1 MTNSNKSIPD
11 SYHQGYC
18 YFDVTTGKFWIDTT
32 NDASGRL
39 AINGANTIYGEI
51 SRETVSGPYELS
63 YAYDNYKTVLD
74 EGCILIVTAKNDIAA
89 EAQVIIDK
97 TTEELIYIY
106 QNNLP
111 LQGNIIQANDTV
123 LLAYYN
129 GKLNLIENFT
139 AQGKKEKTA
148 NIYYIKGSGSTT
160 GVAGSRAS
168 VWRGQLPIQLDDY
181 YDGLT
186 VLYVPDIPGVTVQGQ
201 PGDGPTGGGG
211 VRLELSDNT
220 NTTINNNQNICYYN
234 NTAITT
240 HYPVGVPILLTYTND
255 KWVRADYNT
264 NTTYSTMSVAVAKAG
279 TTTTGQLMSASNTK
293 AILMNL
299 AGTGLTATHDTTNG
313 VQINHSTT
321 ITEVTTT
328 AIYPITINNTGHIT
342 SYSSAVTAMPA
353 SDVYSWAKQEN
364 KPSYSL
370 NEIDET
376 DNLQAIEGLTDTA
389 GLLRKSANNTWI
401 LDTKSYVTSSGVT
414 SARIQAVAP
423 LISSNSATTET
434 ELDTI
439 ISFKETSANYV
450 FAGATSGSTTSA
462 PSFRELVA
470 ADIPNLNAS
479 KITAGTVGAARL
491 PAATTT
497 TKGAVI
503 VGDNISLS
511 SGKIS
516 LTKENVI
523 SALGYTPIEEDTNT
537 TYSFAEGTNSFTVTP
552 SDGIGQTVTI
562 IPSISLTANTATAI
576 TNSFAIINSV
586 TATGTTSHTITV
598 SSKNLTATSGITMT
612 ATATQI
618 TVKHATVV
626 TAATSYGNTS
636 TYVKSINIDIYGH
649 ITGATTGTYS
659 DADEKVNQVL
669 TTSGS
674 MPILFSSNNNTN
686 TATTVNGDV
695 LRNNDIYG
703 NLETGVLY
711 SNGLGISGST
721 TITGALNV
729 TGNTNLHNE
738 TYAESL
744 TTGSLLTTGNV
755 NFVQIPTAPTANDE
769 TNNNQ
774 LATTEFVK
782 KQFKANDAMQFK
794 GIVNSNSDLPSTAET
809 GYVYRVGT
817 ADTYANEECEIGDM
831 IICISNESG
840 TSPIWGVIQTNL
852 DGAIIGPASSEANH
866 VAVFTGNTGKALKDS
881 GFIFNPT
888 SSQIASVDEVSIPGI
903 YTYKGSIPYSGATHY
918 GTLTVLGPS
927 TYASTILI
935 SSSNGCAIPVMGI
948 SRKMGGSGSSYFMP
962 VGVFSSTEI
971 ASNRVIISDGVQ
983 GNIKASNFTIG
994 TSVPATAVFTDTTYS
1009 AATTADLGL
1018 TQYTAANLDTQ
1029 INQLTIG
1036 STTPSRDDYM
1046 IIQHRNGGTTTRT
1059 YHRKAVSAI
1068 FGALNSEDITTALGY
1083 TPYDSSNP
1091 NGYTS
1096 NTGTVTSITISAGTG
1111 ISVTSTTAA
1120 ITSSGTRTIS
1130 LANTYGDTK
1139 NPYGSKTA
1147 NYVLAGPING
1157 SSAVPGFRKLVEAD
1171 LPNSYLPL
1179 SGGTVT
1185 GSILPGNNNITLGN
1199 NTTAWS
1205 AIYANEFYGDGS
1217 NLTNLPTTYWAN
1229 IETTSAATF
1238 NAAPEMAI
1246 LTLNGNTTATTAA
1259 TAGVSLVFSAV
1270 TNSLNFVF
1278 M

>member
-129 GKLNLIENFT
+129 GRLNLIENFT
-139 AQGKKEKTA
+139 AQEKKEKTA

-186 VLYVPDIPGVTVQGQ
+186 VLYVPDVPGVAVQVS

-220 NTTINNNQNICYYN
+220 NTTINNNHNICYYN
-234 NTAITT
+234 NTAINTQ
-240 HYPVGVPILLTYTND
+240 YPVGVPILLTYTND
-255 KWVRADYNT
+255 KWVSADYN
-264 NTTYSTMSVAVAKAG
+264 
-279 TTTTGQLMSASNTK
+279 
-293 AILMNL
+293 
-299 AGTGLTATHDTTNG
+299 
-313 VQINHSTT
+313 
-321 ITEVTTT
+321 
-328 AIYPITINNTGHIT
+328 
-342 SYSSAVTAMPA
+342 
-353 SDVYSWAKQEN
+353 
-364 KPSYSL
+364 
-370 NEIDET
+370 
-376 DNLQAIEGLTDTA
+376 
-389 GLLRKSANNTWI
+389 
-401 LDTKSYVTSSGVT
+401 
-414 SARIQAVAP
+414 
-423 LISSNSATTET
+423 
-434 ELDTI
+434 
-439 ISFKETSANYV
+439 
-450 FAGATSGSTTSA
+450 
-462 PSFRELVA
+462 
-470 ADIPNLNAS
+470 
-479 KITAGTVGAARL
+479 
-491 PAATTT
+491 
-497 TKGAVI
+497 
-503 VGDNISLS
+503 
-511 SGKIS
+511 
-516 LTKENVI
+516 
-523 SALGYTPIEEDTNT
+523 TNT

-562 IPSISLTANTATAI
+562 IPSISLTANTAAAI

-598 SSKNLTATSGITMT
+598 SSKKLTATSGITMT

-618 TVKHATVV
+618 TVKHTTLV
-626 TAATSYGNTS
+626 TAATSYGNTN

-695 LRNNDIYG
+695 LRNNNIYG

-840 TSPIWGVIQTNL
+840 TSPTWGVIQTNL

-888 SSQIASVDEVSIPGI
+888 SSQIASVDEASTPGI

-935 SSSNGCAIPVMGI
+935 SSSNGCSIPVMGI

-1029 INQLTIG
+1029 INQLTTG

-1046 IIQHRNGGTTTRT
+1046 IIQYKNGGTTTET
-1059 YHRKAVSAI
+1059 YHRKAVSTI
-1068 FGALNSEDITTALGY
+1068 FGALNNEDITTALGY

-1185 GSILPGNNNITLGN
+1185 GSILPGDNNITLGN

-1270 TNSLNFVF
+1270 TNSLNFIF